1 MKSLDVS
8 IDGIGFANATPEQ
21 IVEALEQKGIS
32 LDTQNRAFS
41 VQLSTI
47 KNAQVNEEGHL
58 VNAKGQDVET
68 KLYER
73 FDDAKEAISTG
84 ISGGKKGQTTVRNL
98 ILYAVGKDLIDRQK
112 VEEESNK
119 IVKAL
124 EDNGIEVTPE
134 QIGKVLSGELKLA
147 DGTPVV
153 DITTLRSEINTKLE
167 SKVPKK
173 DMGSK

>member
-1 MKSLDVS
+1 M
-8 IDGIGFANATPEQ
+8 
-21 IVEALEQKGIS
+21 
-32 LDTQNRAFS
+32 
-41 VQLSTI
+41 
-47 KNAQVNEEGHL
+47 
-58 VNAKGQDVET
+58 
-68 KLYER
+68 
-73 FDDAKEAISTG
+73 
-84 ISGGKKGQTTVRNL
+84 
-98 ILYAVGKDLIDRQK
+98 IDRQK

-153 DITTLRSEINTKLE
+153 DIEKVRAKINNKLE